1 MKWLSRLMGRE
12 EFKIQTFTYYV
23 PAPPPRKTGYR
34 EKEFDSLFYQF
45 INRGYEVIDMKTV
58 PHTGVNQCGMWI
70 IILARALNEDANAID
85 LDFEIDYPTENP
97 LVHGLE
103 GTSAHE
109 KEIELPPYDEEEL
122 KSDRRDN

>member
-1 MKWLSRLMGRE
+1 MKWFSRLMGKE

-45 INRGYEVIDMKTV
+45 INRGYEVIEMKTV

-70 IILARALNEDANAID
+70 IILARALNPDASALD
-85 LDFEIDYPTENP
+85 LDFEINNSSDNT
-97 LVHGLE
+97 LVHSLE
-103 GTSAHE
+103 NSSRHE
-109 KEIELPPYDEEEL
+109 KEIELPSFDDEELE
-122 KSDRRDN
+122 SDRRDN